1 MSQKQTRQYKAEIRA
16 LTGSRLFINTGLRM
30 VYPFLPA
37 FARGLGVPVATLAAI
52 VSLRGFTSLLSPLFG
67 PLSDRYGRRLM
78 LVMAMILFC
87 LGCAII
93 FIWPTLWA
101 FGLSL
106 AIIAVSKVIYDPA
119 MQAYLGD
126 TVAYEQRGR
135 ALAITELSWAGAF
148 LLGVPFM
155 GFVME
160 RQGWQAPYA
169 WLAVFGLAAAF
180 ILWRTL
186 PSGDGRGD
194 TVSSLGS
201 AWTVIRSNPVI
212 WASGIYI
219 FLVMGANE
227 LLLIVYGS
235 VMEISFDLSLASLGL
250 ATAVIGGAE
259 VTGEIFTALYV
270 DRLGK
275 RPYIIVTGLITCLM
289 YLAIPFTSI
298 TLTTALVSLF
308 VLFLFF
314 EMSVVGGI
322 PLMTE
327 VVPSARGV
335 VMSIILATGGL
346 GRGFGALLG
355 PQIMSHGSYKLLG
368 LVASVVMALAVLI
381 LVLWIREAER
391 KPIELH

>member
-1 MSQKQTRQYKAEIRA
+1 VPEKQTRQYKAEIRA

-37 FARGLGVPVATLAAI
+37 FARGLGVPLATLAAV

-87 LGCAII
+87 LGCAIVL
-93 FIWPTLWA
+93 IWPTLWA
-101 FGLSL
+101 FGLTL
-106 AIIAVSKVIYDPA
+106 AIIAVAKVIYDPA

-126 TVAYEQRGR
+126 TVAYEKRGR

-155 GFVME
+155 GFIME
-160 RQGWQAPYA
+160 RQGWQATYA
-169 WLAVFGLAAAF
+169 WLGAFGLAAAF
-180 ILWRTL
+180 VLWRTL
-186 PSGDGRGD
+186 PTGDGRGS
-194 TVSSLGS
+194 TASSLGT
-201 AWTVIRSNPVI
+201 AGTIIRNNPVI
-212 WASGIYI
+212 WASAVYV

-227 LLLIVYGS
+227 LLLIVYGG
-235 VMEISFDLSLASLGL
+235 VMEIGFGLSLTALGL

-259 VTGEIFTALYV
+259 VTGEILTALYV

-275 RPYIIVTGLITCLM
+275 RPFVIVTGIITCLM

-298 TLTTALVSLF
+298 TLTAALISLF

-335 VMSIILATGGL
+335 VMSVVLATGGL
-346 GRGFGALLG
+346 GRGLGALLG
-355 PQIMSHGSYKLLG
+355 PQIMSHGSYELLG

-391 KPIELH
+391 KAI

>member
-1 MSQKQTRQYKAEIRA
+1 VPEKQTRQYKAEIRA

-37 FARGLGVPVATLAAI
+37 FARGLGVPVATLAAV

-87 LGCAII
+87 LGCAIVL
-93 FIWPTLWA
+93 IWPTLWA
-101 FGLSL
+101 FGLTL
-106 AIIAVSKVIYDPA
+106 AIIAVAKVIYDPA

-126 TVAYEQRGR
+126 TVAYEKRGR

-155 GFVME
+155 GFIME
-160 RQGWQAPYA
+160 RQGWQATYA
-169 WLAVFGLAAAF
+169 WLGAFGLAAAF
-180 ILWRTL
+180 VLWRTL
-186 PSGDGRGD
+186 PAGDGRGR
-194 TVSSLGS
+194 TASSLGT
-201 AWTVIRSNPVI
+201 ARTIIRNNPVI
-212 WASGIYI
+212 WASAVYV

-227 LLLIVYGS
+227 LLLIVYGG
-235 VMEISFDLSLASLGL
+235 VMEIGFGLSLTALGL

-259 VTGEIFTALYV
+259 VTGEILTALYV

-275 RPYIIVTGLITCLM
+275 RPFVIVTGIITCLM

-298 TLTTALVSLF
+298 TLTAALISLF

-335 VMSIILATGGL
+335 VMSVVLATGGL
-346 GRGFGALLG
+346 GRGLGALLG
-355 PQIMSHGSYKLLG
+355 PQIMSHGSYELLG

-391 KPIELH
+391 KAI

>member
-1 MSQKQTRQYKAEIRA
+1 VTEEHTRQYKAEIRA
-16 LTGSRLFINTGLRM
+16 LTGSKLFINTGFRM

-37 FARGLGVPVATLAAI
+37 IARRLGVPIASLAAI

-67 PLSDRYGRRLM
+67 PLSDRFGRRLM
-78 LVMAMILFC
+78 MVLAMILFS
-87 LGCAII
+87 LGCAIVL
-93 FIWPTLWA
+93 FWPTLWA
-101 FGLSL
+101 FGVTLT
-106 AIIAVSKVIYDPA
+106 IIAISNVIYNPA

-126 TVAYEQRGR
+126 SVAYDQRGR

-148 LLGVPFM
+148 LLGIPLV
-155 GFVME
+155 GIAME

-169 WLAVFGLAAAF
+169 WLAAFGLAAAF
-180 ILWRTL
+180 VLWRTI
-186 PSGDGRGD
+186 PSGDGKGR
-194 TVSSLGS
+194 TASPFGS
-201 AWTVIRSNPVI
+201 AWTIFRKNPVI

-227 LLLIVYGS
+227 LLLIVYGG
-235 VMEISFDLSLASLGL
+235 VMEITYDLSLTTLGL

-259 VTGEIFTALYV
+259 LTGEIFTAVYV

-275 RPYIIVTGLITCLM
+275 RPFVIITGLMSCLM
-289 YLAIPFTSI
+289 YLAIPYTSI
-298 TLTTALVSLF
+298 TLSAALISLF
-308 VLFLFF
+308 ILFLFF

-335 VMSIILATGGL
+335 VMSIVLAMGGL
-346 GRGFGALLG
+346 GRGVGALLG
-355 PQIMSHGSYKLLG
+355 PQIMSRGSYELLG
-368 LVASVVMALAVLI
+368 LVASVAMALAVFI

-391 KPIELH
+391 KPI

>member
-1 MSQKQTRQYKAEIRA
+1 
-16 LTGSRLFINTGLRM
+16 
-30 VYPFLPA
+30 
-37 FARGLGVPVATLAAI
+37 
-52 VSLRGFTSLLSPLFG
+52 
-67 PLSDRYGRRLM
+67 
-78 LVMAMILFC
+78 
-87 LGCAII
+87 
-93 FIWPTLWA
+93 
-101 FGLSL
+101 
-106 AIIAVSKVIYDPA
+106 
-119 MQAYLGD
+119 
-126 TVAYEQRGR
+126 
-135 ALAITELSWAGAF
+135 
-148 LLGVPFM
+148 M

-186 PSGDGRGD
+186 PSGDGRGG
-194 TVSSLGS
+194 TASSLGS
-201 AWTVIRSNPVI
+201 AWTVIRNNPVI

-275 RPYIIVTGLITCLM
+275 RPFVIVTGLVTCLM
-289 YLAIPFTSI
+289 YLAIPFASI
-298 TLTTALVSLF
+298 TLTAALVSLF

-335 VMSIILATGGL
+335 VMSIMLATGGL

-355 PQIMSHGSYKLLG
+355 PQIMSHGSYELLG
-368 LVASVVMALAVLI
+368 IIASVVMALAVLI